1 MHWGTEG
8 NSSVLKAFRFLVFK
22 PLMLVI
28 KLVKVG
34 LGRKYLKR
42 GYKTSRSFD
51 IYFSYS
57 KISVST
63 VVVLGWKLL
72 RSDPYCQNVTKKGA
86 MLNKYYT
93 SVIAIDWVFVSPH
106 PADSW
111 VEILMP
117 KVIVLGGE
125 VSGMW
130 FRRVE
135 VSWIVSVTL
144 WIRPQRALLPL
155 PGMRTLRSQPPINQE
170 ASSHQTLII
179 LDFPN
184 SWTVRNRFH
193 CL

>member
-8 NSSVLKAFRFLVFK
+8 NSSVLKAFRVLVFK

-170 ASSHQTLII
+170 ASSHQTLI